1 MSNIIGNKELE
12 IRRQKIE
19 NEEKLESVKINNHK
33 IIELQKLENEK
44 KIFEI
49 ELGNQRKIEEFTF
62 DFLNKMVQ
70 QNRSPEE
77 IVIARNILLSG
88 ISNNNLVN
96 LYEYNTA
103 T

>member
-1 MSNIIGNKELE
+1 MNYK
-12 IRRQKIE
+12 
-19 NEEKLESVKINNHK
+19 KLKMK
-33 IIELQKLENEK
+33 K
-44 KIFEI
+44 KIFKL
-49 ELGNQRKIEEFTF
+49 ELDNQRKIEEFTF

-77 IVIARNILLSG
+77 IMIARNILLSG

>member
-1 MSNIIGNKELE
+1 
-12 IRRQKIE
+12 
-19 NEEKLESVKINNHK
+19 
-33 IIELQKLENEK
+33 
-44 KIFEI
+44 
-49 ELGNQRKIEEFTF
+49 
-62 DFLNKMVQ
+62 MVQ